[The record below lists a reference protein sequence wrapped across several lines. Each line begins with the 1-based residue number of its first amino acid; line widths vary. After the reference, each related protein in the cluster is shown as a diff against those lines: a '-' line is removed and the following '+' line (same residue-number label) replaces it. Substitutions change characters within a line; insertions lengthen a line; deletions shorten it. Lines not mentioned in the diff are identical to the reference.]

1 MAIQSTVEANKE
13 LVRESLQRI
22 FNEHNPDLAS
32 EYFTLEAK
40 WHGGIVGTV
49 EGLENV
55 TEVLRSFIG
64 AVPDLHATEQ
74 DIVAEGD
81 TVVVRLVVEGTHQ
94 GNLLGIPATG
104 RRVRWDA
111 VDIYRLSDGKI
122 AEEWAADDST
132 AILYEVGAYK
142 PPWIR

>member
-1 MAIQSTVEANKE
+1 MDIQSTVEANKE
-13 LVRESLQRI
+13 LIRESLQRT

-32 EYFTLEAK
+32 EYFTPEAK
-40 WHGGIVGTV
+40 WHGGSVGTV

-55 TEVLRSFIG
+55 TEVLRGFIS
-64 AVPDLHATEQ
+64 AIPDLHATEQ
-74 DIVAEGD
+74 DMVAEGD
-81 TVVVRLVVEGTHQ
+81 TVVVRLFVEGTHQ

-132 AILYEVGAYK
+132 AILHQVGAYK
-142 PPWIR
+142 PPWMK

>member
-13 LVRESLQRI
+13 RVREFVQRV
-22 FNEHNPDLAS
+22 FNEHDPGLAS

-40 WHGGIVGTV
+40 WHGGIAGTV
-49 EGLENV
+49 KGRENV
-55 TEVLRSFIG
+55 TELLRGFIG
-64 AVPDLHATEQ
+64 AIPDLHATEQ
-74 DIVAEGD
+74 DMVTEGD

-104 RRVRWDA
+104 REVRWDA

-122 AEEWAADDST
+122 AEEWAADDFT

-142 PPWIR
+142 PPWLK

>member
-1 MAIQSTVEANKE
+1 
-13 LVRESLQRI
+13 LQRL

-32 EYFTLEAK
+32 EYYALEAK
-40 WHGGIVGTV
+40 WHGGSIGTV

-55 TEVLRSFIG
+55 TEVLRGFIS
-64 AVPDLHATEQ
+64 AIPDLHATEQ
-74 DIVAEGD
+74 DMVAEGD

>member
-1 MAIQSTVEANKE
+1 
-13 LVRESLQRI
+13 LQRL

-32 EYFTLEAK
+32 EYYALEAK
-40 WHGGIVGTV
+40 WHGGSIGTV

-55 TEVLRSFIG
+55 TEVLRGFIS
-64 AVPDLHATEQ
+64 AIPDLHATEQ
-74 DIVAEGD
+74 DMVAEGD

-142 PPWIR
+142 PPWIK